1 MYPAVIRRGFHS
13 RWPQRREEEG
23 EVLFFFVVNETKQTI
38 VLANARG

>member
-13 RWPQRREEEG
+13 RWPQGRGEEG
-23 EVLFFFVVNETKQTI
+23 EVLFFFVKEQTI